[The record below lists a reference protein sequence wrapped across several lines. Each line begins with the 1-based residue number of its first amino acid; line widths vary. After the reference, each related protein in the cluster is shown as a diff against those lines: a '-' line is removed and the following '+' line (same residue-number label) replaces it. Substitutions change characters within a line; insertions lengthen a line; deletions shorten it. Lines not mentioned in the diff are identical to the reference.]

1 MSSSASTGGR
11 DGGFRYTGHAAR
23 VAFGRGTLGTLRD
36 EVARLGRTRVLVVHD
51 PSLAPA
57 ADRAA
62 ATLGDMLVARF
73 DGVAMHTP
81 VEVTE
86 KAIAVVRDA
95 DVDCVV
101 SIGGG
106 SSTGLGKAIALRTGL
121 PLVAVPSTYAGSE
134 VTPVLGETA
143 GGAKTTQ
150 TSDVVLPKAVVY
162 DVDLTLGMP
171 VRLSVTSGVNAMAH
185 SVEALYSPQAN
196 PIVDQIALES
206 LRRMAS
212 ALPRIV
218 AQPTDPEARS
228 DALVGAW
235 LAGTC
240 LGTVGMSLH
249 HKLCHTLGGTF
260 GLPHAETHTVVLPH
274 AMAYNAPAAPE
285 AMRRIAEAL
294 GVSDAPTGVYDL
306 VASLDGPTSLA
317 ELGFRESD
325 IALAAQAATAAPYP
339 NPRELTTDGIATLLR
354 DAWVGQPP
362 MRSGSREAQLAPP
375 MRSGSREAQT
385 APPAASAAAGGVPD
399 FGWLTDEVVA
409 SFANAPDPR
418 VRRLVTDLVRHL
430 HRFANDN
437 DVTEAEWAYAIDFL
451 TRAGHITD
459 DKRQEFVLLSDTLG
473 VSSMVDLLTN
483 SRTPDTTPSAVL
495 GPFYVPG
502 PPALDHG
509 SDMSQGLPGTPLWI
523 DVVIADPDG
532 TPIADAVV
540 DVWQS
545 NDDGFYDVQL
555 PDQNGPIL
563 RARFTSDEDGR
574 VRFWTIRPSEY
585 PIPDDG
591 PVGQMLAGTGRH
603 PWRAPHLHFM
613 ISAPGYQRL
622 VTQLFVDRGAY
633 LDSDT
638 VFGVKEALIVD
649 FGAGS
654 GAPPMSRPGA
664 SDDGW
669 HQVSYTFRIAREGAA
684 E

>member
-1 MSSSASTGGR
+1 VIAMNANERISTAETR
-11 DGGFRYTGHAAR
+11 DEFTYDGHAAR
-23 VAFGRGTLGTLRD
+23 ITFGRGTLGALRD
-36 EVARLGRTRVLVVHD
+36 EVERLGGTRVLVVHD
-51 PSLAPA
+51 PGLAAA

-62 ATLGDMLVARF
+62 ASLADLLVARF

-81 VEVTE
+81 VEVTA
-86 KAIAVVRDA
+86 KALAVVRDA
-95 DVDCVV
+95 EVDCLV

-106 SSTGLGKAIALRTGL
+106 SSTGLGKALALRTGL

-143 GGAKTTQ
+143 DGAKTTQ
-150 TSDVVLPKAVVY
+150 TNDVVLPKAVIY

-185 SVEALYSPQAN
+185 AVEALYSPQAN
-196 PIVDQIALES
+196 PIIDQIALES

-212 ALPRIV
+212 ALPRI
-218 AQPTDPEARS
+218 AADPADADARS
-228 DALVGAW
+228 EALVGAW

-274 AMAYNAPAAPE
+274 AMAYNAPAVPD
-285 AMRRIAEAL
+285 AMRRIAAAL
-294 GVSDAPTGVYDL
+294 GVTDAPTGVYDL
-306 VASLDGPTSLA
+306 IASMGGPSSLA

-325 IALAAQAATAAPYP
+325 IALAAQVATAAPYP
-339 NPRELTTDGIATLLR
+339 NPREVTTDGIATLLR
-354 DAWVGQPP
+354 DAWVGRQP
-362 MRSGSREAQLAPP
+362 MRSGSREAQLAL
-375 MRSGSREAQT
+375 
-385 APPAASAAAGGVPD
+385 PATSAAAGGMPD
-399 FGWLTDEVVA
+399 FSWLTDEVVA
-409 SFANAPDPR
+409 SFDNAPDPR
-418 VRRLVTDLVRHL
+418 IRQLVTELVRHL

-437 DVTEAEWAYAIDFL
+437 DLTEAEWAYAIDFL

-502 PPALDHG
+502 PPAMDHG
-509 SDMSQGLPGTPLWI
+509 SDMSQGLPGTPLWT
-523 DVVIADPDG
+523 DVVITDPDG
-532 TPIADAVV
+532 APIAGAVV

-555 PDQNGPIL
+555 PDQDGPVL
-563 RARFTSDEDGR
+563 RARFTSDGGGR
-574 VRFWTIRPSEY
+574 VRFWTILPSEY

-613 ISAPGYQRL
+613 ISASGYKRL
-622 VTQLFVDRGAY
+622 VTQLFVDGGAY

-654 GAPPMSRPGA
+654 GAPPVPRPGGG
-664 SDDGW
+664 DDGW
-669 HQVSYTFRIAREGAA
+669 HQVSYTFRIAPQGAA

>member
-1 MSSSASTGGR
+1 MTSSASTGGR

-23 VAFGRGTLGTLRD
+23 VTFGRGTLDGLRN
-36 EVARLGRTRVLVVHD
+36 EVERLGGTRVLVVHD

-57 ADRAA
+57 TDRAA
-62 ATLGDMLVARF
+62 ASLGRLLVARF

-95 DVDCVV
+95 EVDCVV

-106 SSTGLGKAIALRTGL
+106 SSTGLGKAIVLRTGL

-143 GGAKTTQ
+143 DGAKTTQ
-150 TSDVVLPKAVVY
+150 TNDAVLPKAVVY

-185 SVEALYSPQAN
+185 AVEALYSPQAN
-196 PIVDQIALES
+196 PIIDQIALES

-212 ALPRIV
+212 ALPRIAANPV
-218 AQPTDPEARS
+218 DVDARS
-228 DALVGAW
+228 DALVAAW

-274 AMAYNAPAAPE
+274 AMAYNAPDASE

-306 VASLDGPTSLA
+306 VASLNGPTSLA

-339 NPRELTTDGIATLLR
+339 NPRELTTDGIASLLR
-354 DAWVGQPP
+354 DAWVGRRPG
-362 MRSGSREAQLAPP
+362 SGSREAELAP
-375 MRSGSREAQT
+375 
-385 APPAASAAAGGVPD
+385 AAVAAGGVPD

-418 VRRLVTDLVRHL
+418 VRELVSDLVRHL

-509 SDMSQGLPGTPLWI
+509 SDMSQGLPGTPLWT

-532 TPIADAVV
+532 APVAGAVV

-555 PDQNGPIL
+555 PDQNGPVL
-563 RARFTSDEDGR
+563 RARFTSDGDGR
-574 VRFWTIRPSEY
+574 VRFWTILPSEY

-591 PVGQMLAGTGRH
+591 PVGAMLAGTGRH

-613 ISAPGYQRL
+613 ISAPGYKRL
-622 VTQLFVDRGAY
+622 VTQLFVDGGAY

-649 FGAGS
+649 FGPGS
-654 GAPPMSRPGA
+654 GAPPVPRPGA
-664 SDDGW
+664 SDEGW
-669 HQVSYTFRIAREGAA
+669 HEVSYTFRIAREGAA

>member
-1 MSSSASTGGR
+1 MTSSASTGGR
-11 DGGFRYTGHAAR
+11 DGGFHYTGHAAR
-23 VAFGRGTLGTLRD
+23 VTFGSGTLDGLRD
-36 EVARLGRTRVLVVHD
+36 EVERLGGTRVLVVHD

-62 ATLGDMLVARF
+62 ASLGRLLVARF

-95 DVDCVV
+95 EVDCLV

-143 GGAKTTQ
+143 DGAKTTQ
-150 TSDVVLPKAVVY
+150 TNDAVLPKAVVY

-185 SVEALYSPQAN
+185 AVEALYSPQAN
-196 PIVDQIALES
+196 PIIDQIALES

-212 ALPRIV
+212 ALPRI
-218 AQPTDPEARS
+218 AEQPADADARS

-354 DAWVGQPP
+354 DAWVGRPP
-362 MRSGSREAQLAPP
+362 MRSGSREAQLAAP
-375 MRSGSREAQT
+375 MRSGSREAELATPTT
-385 APPAASAAAGGVPD
+385 AVAAGGVPD

-418 VRRLVTDLVRHL
+418 VRQLVSDLVRHL

-451 TRAGHITD
+451 TRAGHLTD

-509 SDMSQGLPGTPLWI
+509 SDMSQGLPGTPLWT

-532 TPIADAVV
+532 VPIDGAVV

-563 RARFTSDEDGR
+563 RARFTSDGDGR
-574 VRFWTIRPSEY
+574 VRFWTILPSEY

-591 PVGQMLAGTGRH
+591 PVGAMLAGTGRH

-613 ISAPGYQRL
+613 ISAPGYKRL
-622 VTQLFVDRGAY
+622 VTQLFVDGGAY

-638 VFGVKEALIVD
+638 VFGVKEALVLD
-649 FGAGS
+649 FGSGS
-654 GAPPMSRPGA
+654 GAPPVPRPGA

>member
-1 MSSSASTGGR
+1 MAMDSSASTGSR
-11 DGGFRYTGHAAR
+11 HGGFRYTGHAAR
-23 VAFGRGTLGTLRD
+23 VTFGRGTVDRLRV
-36 EVARLGRTRVLVVHD
+36 EVERLGSTRVLVIHD

-57 ADRAA
+57 AERAA
-62 ATLGDMLVARF
+62 GSLGSMLVARF

-95 DVDCVV
+95 EVDCLV

-121 PLVAVPSTYAGSE
+121 PLIAVPSTYAGSE

-143 GGAKTTQ
+143 DGVKTTQ
-150 TSDVVLPKAVVY
+150 TNDVVLPKAVVY

-185 SVEALYSPQAN
+185 AVEALYSPQAN

-212 ALPRIV
+212 ALPRI
-218 AQPTDPEARS
+218 AAEPTDPAARS

-260 GLPHAETHTVVLPH
+260 DLPHAQTHTVVLPH

-306 VASLDGPTSLA
+306 VASLGGPTSLS

-325 IALAAQAATAAPYP
+325 IARAAQIATAAPYP

-354 DAWVGQPP
+354 NAWLGRRP
-362 MRSGSREAQLAPP
+362 MRSGSREAELARP
-375 MRSGSREAQT
+375 MPSG
-385 APPAASAAAGGVPD
+385 GGVPD

-409 SFANAPDPR
+409 SFANAPNPR
-418 VRRLVTDLVRHL
+418 VRQLVSDLVRHL

-459 DKRQEFVLLSDTLG
+459 DKRQELVLLSDTLG
-473 VSSMVDLLTN
+473 ISSMVDLLTN

-509 SDMSQGLPGTPLWI
+509 SDMSQGLRGTPLWT
-523 DVVIADPDG
+523 DVVITDPDG
-532 TPIADAVV
+532 TPIVGAVV
-540 DVWQS
+540 DIWQS
-545 NDDGFYDVQL
+545 NDDGFYDVQV
-555 PDQNGPIL
+555 PDQDGPVL
-563 RARFTSDEDGR
+563 RARFTSDREGR
-574 VRFWTIRPSEY
+574 VRFWTILPSEY

-613 ISAPGYQRL
+613 ISAPGYKRL
-622 VTQLFVDRGAY
+622 VTQLFVDGGAY

-638 VFGVKEALIVD
+638 VFGVKDELIVD
-649 FGAGS
+649 FGPGS
-654 GAPPMSRPGA
+654 GAPPVPRPGG